1 MAQDMSAD
9 RLQRLEDRLEIQDL
23 MSRYSTAV
31 DAKRLDLL
39 ESVFVPGSIVDF
51 RGNGGPMLPYPE
63 VVEFLRDSMAGF
75 AGCQHYVTN
84 HLIELDGD
92 RATCRIYVFTYLASI
107 VDGDEVL
114 FADGGWYDD
123 ELVRTPAGWRIQRRV
138 SGLVWID
145 GAWPEGVPRPEWWG
159 RSTDRY

>member
-1 MAQDMSAD
+1 MVDDAWVRRMEAVA
-9 RLQRLEDRLEIQDL
+9 DRLEIHEL

-31 DAKRLDLL
+31 DAKRWDLL
-39 ESVFVPGSIVDF
+39 EDVFVPGAIVDF
-51 RGNGGPMLPYPE
+51 RGNGGPALPYPD
-63 VVEFLRDSMAGF
+63 VVQFLQDSMGGF

-84 HLIELDGD
+84 ELVELDGD
-92 RATCRIYVFTYLASI
+92 RATSRIYVFTYLASI

-123 ELVRTPAGWRIQRRV
+123 ELVRTPGGWRIARRT

-145 GAWPEGVPRPEWWG
+145 GPWPEGIPRPDWWG
-159 RSTDRY
+159 RSYDRY

>member
-1 MAQDMSAD
+1 MAEGMSPERMQAVAD
-9 RLQRLEDRLEIQDL
+9 RLDIQDL

-31 DAKRLDLL
+31 DAKRWDLL
-39 ESVFVPGSIVDF
+39 EQVFVPGSIIDF
-51 RGNGGPMLPYPE
+51 RGNGGPELPYPE
-63 VVEFLRDSMAGF
+63 VVDYLRESLAGF

-84 HLIELDGD
+84 HMIELDGD
-92 RATCRIYVFTYLASI
+92 RARCRIYVFTYLASI

-123 ELVRTPAGWRIQRRV
+123 DLVRTPGGWRIEKRV

-145 GAWPEGVPRPEWWG
+145 GPWPVGIPRPEWWG
-159 RSTDRY
+159 RSTERY